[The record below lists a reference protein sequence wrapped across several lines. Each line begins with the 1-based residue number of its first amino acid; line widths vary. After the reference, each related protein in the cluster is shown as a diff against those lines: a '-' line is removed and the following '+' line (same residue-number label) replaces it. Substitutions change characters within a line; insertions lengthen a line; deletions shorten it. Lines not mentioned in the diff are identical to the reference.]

1 MIKIQSVYS
10 KDKYYEIEHYGCC
23 RFIATKDEFKVS
35 YSPYNEAYADMIC
48 PVCGKQFY
56 GGFKPVN
63 PPADLAETE
72 KKEYE
77 DSLFH
82 RGEEHLKEKALKA
95 FDKTM
100 EMISLTSSPLF
111 EPSAD
116 YKKQFQ
122 NYLDN

>member
-1 MIKIQSVYS
+1 MK
-10 KDKYYEIEHYGCC
+10 KT
-23 RFIATKDEFKVS
+23 IAKKVF
-35 YSPYNEAYADMIC
+35 ATAMVATLATTMTLGD
-48 PVCGKQFY
+48 
-56 GGFKPVN
+56 FKPVN

-111 EPSAD
+111 EPSVD

-122 NYLDN
+122 NYLEN

>member
-35 YSPYNEAYADMIC
+35 HSPYNEAYADMIC

-56 GGFKPVN
+56 GDFKAVN

-82 RGEEHLKEKALKA
+82 SGEEHLKEKALKA

-111 EPSAD
+111 EPSVD